1 MKFIYLLILFKII
14 ILCTRNSAFQ
24 LQVALFSINISTYL
38 QLVRPLSR
46 AVNSNGDGRE
56 NMVKQFPSCHLQN
69 VNMENT
75 QANLRDLRAGTTT
88 ANY

>member
-46 AVNSNGDGRE
+46 AVSPNSEDLS
-56 NMVKQFPSCHLQN
+56 KLQRRRKG
-69 VNMENT
+69 EHGET
-75 QANLRDLRAGTTT
+75 IS
-88 ANY
+88 

>member
-1 MKFIYLLILFKII
+1 MPPFIAHIWNTYIKSNFVSHVFNTMKFIYLLILFKII

-46 AVNSNGDGRE
+46 AVSPNSE
-56 NMVKQFPSCHLQN
+56 
-69 VNMENT
+69 
-75 QANLRDLRAGTTT
+75 DLR
-88 ANY
+88 